1 MQVNKDDLNDENKEI
16 KPFFSNKE
24 TANNFVSIWKLEKVA
39 DDEYNITIENYI
51 KKKNEKGEDES
62 VKIIFRLSVSNQFK
76 RDENST

>member
-16 KPFFSNKE
+16 KPFFSTKE

-51 KKKNEKGEDES
+51 NKKK
-62 VKIIFRLSVSNQFK
+62 
-76 RDENST
+76 